1 MAQKTSMRD
10 GRWTKKY
17 PFKYSILQETAA
29 AGVFDGD
36 SAKTDI
42 PTGYLTTKNPDTLKS
57 GMINRIHFR
66 IKAANTETYTLYI
79 WQASE
84 ADNYKSNMNL
94 LYESPSGRAS
104 DTDYDI
110 TELDIPFILAAEGKI
125 YYSLNWSGAS
135 GNVQGFIEVSGETY
149 E

>member
-29 AGVFDGD
+29 AGIFDGD

-42 PTGYLTTKNPDTLKS
+42 PTGYLTTKSPDTLKS
-57 GMINRIHFR
+57 GMIKRIHYR
-66 IKAANTETYTLYI
+66 IKAANSVTFTLYI
-79 WQASE
+79 WQAAKA
-84 ADNYKSNMNL
+84 ADYDSNLNL
-94 LYESPSGRAS
+94 LYESPSGQVS
-104 DTDYDI
+104 DTDYDRA
-110 TELDIPFILAAEGKI
+110 EMDIPFILATEGTI
-125 YYSLNWSGAS
+125 YYSINWSGAP
-135 GNVQGFIEVSGETY
+135 GNVNGFIEVSGETY